1 MEQTQDQTQDQ
12 THSAYTEKII
22 SNIEM
27 LSTIGKSYRKTI
39 YKTNDLIKIYSDN
52 MRIKNINMGE
62 KYINDM
68 IININNI
75 FANVSRQ
82 SKYDLIEFVNSVILY
97 SFKKISFK
105 YTKKKIDPELPDY
118 TMAEIKDLA
127 K

>member
-1 MEQTQDQTQDQ
+1 MEQSQDQS
-12 THSAYTEKII
+12 HSTYTENII
-22 SNIEM
+22 SNIEI
-27 LSTIGKSYRKTI
+27 LSTIGKSYRKKI
-39 YKTNDLIKIYSDN
+39 YKINDLIKIYSDN
-52 MRIKNINMGE
+52 MKIKNINMGE

-75 FANVSRQ
+75 FANVSRK

>member
-1 MEQTQDQTQDQ
+1 MEQT
-12 THSAYTEKII
+12 HSSYTEKII

-27 LSTIGKSYRKTI
+27 LSTIGKSYRKKI

-82 SKYDLIEFVNSVILY
+82 SKYDVLEFVNSVILY
-97 SFKKISFK
+97 SLKKISFK